1 MATNRPIFTAL
12 LALAAAATV
21 QAEPTTDP
29 KAPKT
34 NLLDHSTASL
44 IDPAGAMRIVSDNI
58 PAKVW
63 KLYPASKY
71 SFVSQVEGGITANGT
86 CVVTARLMLLPV
98 TPTMKAVLFRPQK
111 TATAFEAVPASSREQ
126 CQALARD
133 KLKEA
138 TTAVVSSLV
147 KT

>member
-1 MATNRPIFTAL
+1 MTTTTRWMFTAL
-12 LALAAAATV
+12 LALATGLSA
-21 QAEPTTDP
+21 QAQTEA

-34 NLLDHSTASL
+34 NLLDHSTESL
-44 IDPAGAMRIVSDNI
+44 IDSAGAMRIVSDNI

-63 KLYPASKY
+63 KLYPAGKY
-71 SFVSQVEGGITANGT
+71 SFVSQVEGGITSNGT

-98 TPTMKAVLFRPQK
+98 TPAMKAVLFRPQK
-111 TATAFEAVPASSREQ
+111 TATAFEAVPGSSREQ